1 MYPKNYRYTRE
12 HEWIEVA
19 DGIGTVGITDYAQ
32 HALGDIVYVELP
44 AVGAKFEASQAIG
57 TVESVKAVSE
67 IFSPVTGEITA
78 VNEALAREPEKIN
91 QDAHGTWMVKIR
103 LAKPAEA
110 EGLLDAA
117 GYEAFLAEK
126 EKEGGD

>member
-19 DGIGTVGITDYAQ
+19 DGVGTVGITDYAQ
-32 HALGDIVYVELP
+32 QALGDIVYVELP
-44 AVGAKFEASQAIG
+44 AVGAKFEAHQPIG
-57 TVESVKAVSE
+57 SVESVKAVSE
-67 IFSPVTGEITA
+67 IFSPVTGEVIA
-78 VNEALAREPEKIN
+78 VNDSLAREPEQLN
-91 QDAHGTWMVKIR
+91 RDAHGTWIVKLR
-103 LAKPAEA
+103 LNNPQEV

>member
-32 HALGDIVYVELP
+32 HSLGDIVYVELP
-44 AVGAKFEASQAIG
+44 APGAKFEANQAIG

-67 IFSPVTGEITA
+67 IFSPVSGEITA
-78 VNEALAREPEKIN
+78 VNEALAKEPEKIN
-91 QDAHGTWMVKIR
+91 QDAHGTWMVKIK
-103 LAKPAEA
+103 LANPKEVD
-110 EGLLDAA
+110 GLLDAA